1 MTPRS
6 RAMYT
11 DDATNGRQQSTHV
24 RFSCCVNT
32 SRKMACT
39 SEEHARRTFATTI
52 DPASLLLSSTALS
65 SAGAPP
71 MSAPG
76 STVEAGGAACP
87 RRRSLRLA
95 RGDPT
100 ATSGALLPATVPARR
115 KLASAPVKSCKA
127 NATSAAAISLVR
139 RPAGLPLR
147 TSRSSRSMSAST
159 CCNRTSAAWTDA
171 RMVCRAAASRSMHA
185 RLRARWARIAATSG
199 DICWETVC
207 MRARQVVNA
216 SCNATML
223 SMAATSRCI
232 RAVCIVAAYSKALFC
247 SDRCCNSSDK
257 LRRASDPRFLC
268 FSLSKRLVL
277 FSSAARACAICGDLM
292 LVCKLPLNRDTSR
305 AYSRCIVFRL
315 RMKSPISCRPVPMG
329 DFSSFLS
336 TWFRLKSS
344 IDSPSSGEGVSVA
357 ENELLSSPTRE
368 SSVSETCNSSNRS
381 IFTPASFTAANALSA
396 QSTPRSLN
404 GGKHPL
410 SLEATDMSTDC
421 SALRCLP
428 QILSGREMLQNVY
441 YQGGIDKSATNRTKS
456 WISSCC
462 MLERSRFAPGL
473 FVGTKNHSK
482 NYVNYLVHTVWN
494 EEVILSLCMM

>member
-247 SDRCCNSSDK
+247 SDRCCNLKKPAIVHTYMRFLLVKPVSVTAHAQEHT
-257 LRRASDPRFLC
+257 RVTNCGGQVTRASC
-268 FSLSKRLVL
+268 V
-277 FSSAARACAICGDLM
+277 
-292 LVCKLPLNRDTSR
+292 
-305 AYSRCIVFRL
+305 
-315 RMKSPISCRPVPMG
+315 
-329 DFSSFLS
+329 
-336 TWFRLKSS
+336 
-344 IDSPSSGEGVSVA
+344 
-357 ENELLSSPTRE
+357 
-368 SSVSETCNSSNRS
+368 
-381 IFTPASFTAANALSA
+381 
-396 QSTPRSLN
+396 
-404 GGKHPL
+404 
-410 SLEATDMSTDC
+410 
-421 SALRCLP
+421 
-428 QILSGREMLQNVY
+428 
-441 YQGGIDKSATNRTKS
+441 
-456 WISSCC
+456 
-462 MLERSRFAPGL
+462 
-473 FVGTKNHSK
+473 
-482 NYVNYLVHTVWN
+482 
-494 EEVILSLCMM
+494 SLCQNAWYFFRAQRGPVRYVVI